1 MIVYGKVGLG
11 KEETPYSIELPY
23 ENITQSTMPIEQS
36 DKLIVDAINKKYG
49 TNHPY
54 SVFKSVEFK

>member
-1 MIVYGKVGLG
+1 MIVYGTVGLG
-11 KEETPYSIELPY
+11 KEEMNYSIELQH
-23 ENITQSTMPIEQS
+23 ENITQSAMPIEQS

-49 TNHPY
+49 TNYPY